1 MAVISTLKKFAQKYK
16 KHPSRSLLDPDP
28 RGKMTADP
36 DPQPWVI
43 YIIQCTVY
51 TIYIRTYDIRYSV
64 KAVSLGTFFVLNADY
79 DFEFCSG

>member
-51 TIYIRTYDIRYSV
+51 TYVHTISATALKQYRLELFLY
-64 KAVSLGTFFVLNADY
+64 
-79 DFEFCSG
+79 